1 MVVSYKAQDVPQAG
15 LCSSLLAASTARLD
29 HSEGL
34 RWAQERPSLS
44 LSSSGIAVW
53 SGHKQRN
60 SRGHL
65 PHRAARA
72 RLTVEQ
78 WRRKLAGWGRWER
91 ESSDQKDEAHPSLDL
106 Q

>member
-44 LSSSGIAVW
+44 LCPLLALRSGVVISNATP
-53 SGHKQRN
+53 GAIF
-60 SRGHL
+60 
-65 PHRAARA
+65 P
-72 RLTVEQ
+72 TVQQE
-78 WRRKLAGWGRWER
+78 LA
-91 ESSDQKDEAHPSLDL
+91 
-106 Q
+106 